1 MKESWSSPE
10 TNRAKTKEKMTH
22 FSMARIRNFQIL
34 KVESRDDGNREGEF
48 IERNRMLFF
57 FFFCIFQK
65 AAVLG
70 YDGIDEVL
78 LKRKKVA
85 LLLGGV
91 KIS

>member
-1 MKESWSSPE
+1 
-10 TNRAKTKEKMTH
+10 MTH

-48 IERNRMLFF
+48 IERNRMLFLF
-57 FFFCIFQK
+57 FQK

-70 YDGIDEVL
+70 YDGIDDVL